1 MTSIPED
8 ITGFLSDASNKNTT
22 LKTKSDINIIQKFF
36 ETQNEFR
43 GLEEIPHA
51 ELDILLSRFFIAA
64 KRSDGSDYEPKSLRC
79 FLSSGNRLI
88 SFFFFFTFYNGFIY
102 PLYSTFFAAIST

>member
-51 ELDILLSRFFIAA
+51 ELDT
-64 KRSDGSDYEPKSLRC
+64 E
-79 FLSSGNRLI
+79 N
-88 SFFFFFTFYNGFIY
+88 
-102 PLYSTFFAAIST
+102 